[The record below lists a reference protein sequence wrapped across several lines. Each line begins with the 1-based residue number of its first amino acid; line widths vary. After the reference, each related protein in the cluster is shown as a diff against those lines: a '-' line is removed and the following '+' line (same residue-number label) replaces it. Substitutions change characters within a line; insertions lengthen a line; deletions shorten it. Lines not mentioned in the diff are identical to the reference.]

1 MKTCPNCG
9 EMNGEANDKC
19 YKCGADL
26 SERYCTY
33 CDKVYSSKTH
43 TCPAC
48 GSPTVVYDAFT
59 MKKQTYNNSSDY
71 VDTWMYVLA
80 VLIPLV
86 GLILGCIQIGKNNS
100 TGGRNLIIA
109 FIVSSVVCTIIWYI
123 AVYGSM

>member
-43 TCPAC
+43 TC
-48 GSPTVVYDAFT
+48 
-59 MKKQTYNNSSDY
+59 Q
-71 VDTWMYVLA
+71 
-80 VLIPLV
+80 LV
-86 GLILGCIQIGKNNS
+86 EVQRLFMTLLQ
-100 TGGRNLIIA
+100 
-109 FIVSSVVCTIIWYI
+109 
-123 AVYGSM
+123 

>member
-86 GLILGCIQIGKNNS
+86 GLILGCIQIKKKKKQLYQNF
-100 TGGRNLIIA
+100 L
-109 FIVSSVVCTIIWYI
+109 
-123 AVYGSM
+123 